1 MAILLALID
10 RRGDA
15 AVESAWRALCARARD
30 RACEAGLERIG
41 PGWRAWAART
51 VPGEPEPLVDLGA
64 DGHEPAGA
72 LLLDRAASDRD
83 RPSRGRVR
91 WSSRRLFDGTP
102 CASIRIDASGRR
114 VEVTRDVLG
123 QRALAWAQTGA
134 GVVIASGEDIVRAHP
149 EVPGDLDL
157 HWFAA
162 LVAGLAPDDDE
173 SAYRAI
179 RLVPAGTA
187 ATWTEGRWTTERQG
201 LEPEPVAASFPDLD
215 VIARFRELVDD
226 AVARALVG
234 IRRPAI
240 LLSGGLDSALVAE
253 SVARQWHGRERVVAI
268 THGFDRWPGIDER
281 SHARRIADRLG
292 LDWRDH
298 AVDDLAPMRPG
309 LDRPVCPDTPFA
321 TPWRE
326 IKEADYR
333 LAVEAGCDAVLSG
346 NFGDHLYA
354 HPARWLVDALRHG
367 RRDLVGALLTSGIGE
382 VLRDPGLRILA
393 RPWRL
398 RRAASP
404 PGLARL
410 AEPFRRRLGDR
421 WRARRAALA
430 RWPRPTQAL
439 LNLDALAAFDSCGED
454 WYAARH
460 GLAFRQPLRDVAL
473 VRYMLSLPAHH
484 STRGAVTKWLARAAL
499 RGRLPDAEVDRP
511 KGSDLTPFAEAAD
524 RSERATLERLAAA
537 AWPLLEPVLALPA
550 EAASATS
557 PDLPW
562 LAATIG
568 LWLGVRESAP
578 MRAIGG

>member
-1 MAILLALID
+1 MAVLLALID

-15 AVESAWRALCARARD
+15 AVESAWRSLRARARA
-30 RACEAGLERIG
+30 RACEDGLERIG
-41 PGWRAWAART
+41 QGWRAWAARA
-51 VPGEPEPLVDLGA
+51 VPSEPEPLVDLGA
-64 DGHEPAGA
+64 DAHEPAGV

-83 RPSRGRVR
+83 RPSRDRVR
-91 WSSRRLFDGTP
+91 WSSRRLIDGTP
-102 CASIRIDASGRR
+102 CASIRIGAAGRD
-114 VEVTRDVLG
+114 VELTRDVLG
-123 QRALAWAQTGA
+123 QRPLAWAPTG
-134 GVVIASGEDIVRAHP
+134 GGLVIASGEDVLRAHP

-157 HWFAA
+157 DWFAA
-162 LVAGLAPDDDE
+162 LVAGIAPEDDE

-187 ATWTEGRWTTERQG
+187 ATWFDGRWTTERQR
-201 LEPEPVAASFPDLD
+201 LEPESGAASLPDLEA
-215 VIARFRELVDD
+215 IARFRELVDD

-234 IRRPAI
+234 VRRPAI

-253 SVARQWHGRERVVAI
+253 SVARQWPGRARPVAI

-292 LDWRDH
+292 LDWRAQ
-298 AVDDLAPMRPG
+298 AVDDLVPMRPG
-309 LDRPVCPDTPFA
+309 LERPVCPDTPFA

-382 VLRDPGLRILA
+382 LLRDPGLRILA

-398 RRAASP
+398 KRAPHPA
-404 PGLARL
+404 GLDRL
-410 AEPFRRRLGDR
+410 AEPFRRRLGER

-430 RWPRPTQAL
+430 HWPRPTQAL
-439 LNLDALAAFDSCGED
+439 LNLDALAAFDACGED

-460 GLAFRQPLRDVAL
+460 GLAFRQPLRDPAL
-473 VRYMLSLPAHH
+473 VRFMLSLPAHH

-511 KGSDLTPFAEAAD
+511 KGGDLTPFAEAAD
-524 RSERATLERLAAA
+524 RSERATLAALGAA
-537 AWPLLEPVLALPA
+537 AWPLLETVLPLPA
-550 EAASATS
+550 DAASAKS

-568 LWLGVRESAP
+568 LWLGTREIAP
-578 MRAIGG
+578 